1 MTFNEF
7 WSIELTFADAFKTPD
22 FNNFEAVS
30 MDQLVIEGGYPLFGE
45 VAISGAKN
53 AALPI
58 LLASILCEGDVH
70 LTQVPVLRDIT
81 TTIRLL
87 AVLGC
92 TTEQEGNRVMVRPG
106 DLVPEAPYDLVRT
119 MRASVLCLGPLL
131 SRLGHA
137 KVALP
142 GGCAIGARPVDL
154 HLRAL
159 EKMGARFELEGGD
172 ITGYCNRL
180 HGARIHFDFPTV
192 GGTENLLM
200 AATLA
205 EGETVLENAAREPEV
220 VDLAR
225 FLIACGARIEGHG
238 TSVIT
243 IQGVDRVTGCSYQ
256 VMSDRIEA
264 GTYMVAAGITGGEL
278 SLAQCPLTELEPV
291 VVKLR
296 EMGMHIEAVGDRV
309 VVRGTDGLRCVDLE
323 TMPHPGFPT
332 DMQAQIMALMAL
344 AKGSGMIKENIFENR
359 FMHVLELV
367 RLGAD
372 IKLSGKN
379 AFIRGV
385 DRLDGAPVMASDLRA
400 SASLVL
406 AGLAAKGT
414 TTVRRI
420 YHLDRG
426 YETMDS
432 KLSRVGAHIRRE
444 QQT

>member
-1 MTFNEF
+1 MTFGN
-7 WSIELTFADAFKTPD
+7 AFNTSD
-22 FNNFEAVS
+22 FNRIKAVL

-45 VAISGAKN
+45 VTISGAKN

-58 LLASILCEGDVH
+58 CIASILCDGDVH
-70 LTQVPVLRDIT
+70 LTKVPRLRDIA
-81 TTIRLL
+81 TTIKLL
-87 AVLGC
+87 SLLGC
-92 TTEQEGNRVMVRPG
+92 SLTQEGNQVDVRT
-106 DLVPEAPYDLVRT
+106 DNLVPDAPYDLVRT

-131 SRLGHA
+131 TRLGRA

-154 HLRAL
+154 HLKAL

-200 AATLA
+200 AAALA
-205 EGETVLENAAREPEV
+205 SGETVLENAAKEPEV
-220 VDLAR
+220 VDLAH

-238 TSVIT
+238 TSVIR
-243 IQGVDRVTGCSYQ
+243 IQGVDRLKGCSYEI
-256 VMSDRIEA
+256 MSDRIEA

-278 SLAQCPLTELEPV
+278 SLAGCPFTELEPV
-291 VVKLR
+291 VAKLR
-296 EMGMHIEAVGDRV
+296 EMGMDIEEVGDRV
-309 VVRGTDGLRCVDLE
+309 IAKAGSGLECVDVE

-332 DMQAQIMALMAL
+332 DMQAQVMALMCL
-344 AKGSGMIKENIFENR
+344 AQGSGVITENIFENR

-372 IKLSGKN
+372 IKLSGKT
-379 AFIRGV
+379 ALVRGV
-385 DRLDGAPVMASDLRA
+385 KRFNGAPVMASDLRA

-406 AGLAAKGT
+406 AGLAAQGT

-426 YETMDS
+426 YETMDV
-432 KLSRVGAHIRRE
+432 KLARVGAHIQR
-444 QQT
+444 QQQS